1 MARPIIGSLPMI
13 LGELEKL
20 VIQYLWRVPEADAK
34 QVHLALVKERGGA
47 LNTIQSTLDRLYR
60 KGLLSRQK
68 QSHAYLY
75 CAKLGREDL
84 LAQLIT
90 NVTSD
95 FVNDGESSLVAAFS
109 SVSSELNDAQLD
121 QLEKLIE
128 EQRQLR
134 GKVEPHA
141 D

>member
-1 MARPIIGSLPMI
+1 MI

-34 QVHLALVKERGGA
+34 QVHLALAKERGGA

-75 CAKLGREDL
+75 CAKLVREDL
-84 LAQLIT
+84 LAQLIA

-95 FVNDGESSLVAAFS
+95 FVSDGESSLVAAFS

-134 GKVEPHA
+134 GKVKSHV